1 VDVDAF
7 VLTHRG
13 TWDRLDQLVKRR
25 RSLSGAEID
34 ELVELYQ
41 RVSTHLSML
50 RSASSDSLL
59 IGRLSSL
66 IARARAAVTGAHAPL
81 SSAFSRFWT
90 VSFPVVAYRS
100 WRWWLATALTF
111 FVVVLVIGIWVA
123 GNPEVQSAI
132 GTPRDIDEL
141 VNHDVSSYYSD
152 HPALSFAL
160 QVWVNNSWVAAKC
173 IGFSVVLGLPIPFVL
188 FQNAANLGLIAGL
201 MFHAGKGGIL
211 LGLLLPH
218 GLLELTAVFL
228 AGAVG
233 MRLGWSVIA
242 PGDRPRGQVLAEQGR
257 GVVAVAVGLVGVL
270 LVSGL
275 IEALVTP
282 SPLPTFVRVGIGI
295 TAEVAF
301 LSYIVYFGR
310 RAAMAGETGDMDDAP
325 DVVPTR

>member
-25 RSLSGAEID
+25 RSLNGAEID

-81 SSAFSRFWT
+81 SSAFTRFWT
-90 VSFPVVAYRS
+90 VSFPVVAYRTG
-100 WRWWLATALTF
+100 RWWLATALTF
-111 FVVVLVIGIWVA
+111 LAVVIVIGCWVA
-123 GNPEVQSAI
+123 WNPDVQAAI
-132 GTPRDIDEL
+132 GTPREIDEL

-152 HPALSFAL
+152 HPALAFAL

-173 IGFSVVLGLPIPFVL
+173 IGFAVVLGLPIPIVL

-201 MFHAGKGGIL
+201 MFQAGKGGIL
-211 LGLLLPH
+211 LGLLAPH

-228 AGAVG
+228 AAGVG
-233 MRLGWSVIA
+233 MRLGWSVIS

-257 GVVAVAVGLVGVL
+257 GVVSVAVGLVGVL

-295 TAEVAF
+295 GAEVAF
-301 LSYIVYFGR
+301 LSYVVYFGR
-310 RAAMAGETGDMDDAP
+310 RAAMAGETGDIDDAP
-325 DVVPTR
+325 DVVPTS

>member
-7 VLTHRG
+7 VLTHRS

-25 RSLSGAEID
+25 RSLSGSEID

-81 SSAFSRFWT
+81 SSAFTRFWT

-123 GNPEVQSAI
+123 GSPEVQSAI

-141 VNHDVSSYYSD
+141 VNHDVASYYSN

-173 IGFSVVLGLPIPFVL
+173 IGFSVVLGLPIPIVL

-257 GVVAVAVGLVGVL
+257 GVVSVAVGLVGVL

-295 TAEVAF
+295 TAELAF

-310 RAAMAGETGDMDDAP
+310 RAAMAGETGDIDDAP